1 MIPLS
6 QAMDA
11 VQSFP
16 LWVSGF
22 VLPLIVCQQDRRR
35 RPLHYML
42 QFIMQVV
49 YIMGIAAYVVACASL
64 TYAVHITRTPCDLHT
79 FCVVKVYVP
88 IVFIFHLWWWFRYLH
103 VTCLVIVDYYSDEN
117 VDANEVGGDD
127 KHEDSSEDEEEEGEE
142 KDNGNDDEDEKDRD
156 EDGSGTDQD
165 GSGTDQDGSDQD
177 EPQEDDG
184 EHDNER
190 EDVGP
195 RPSMVRFSLDIPA
208 IGYTV
213 YCDVPCD
220 RNYGGYCLCA
230 LGLLLGKPGGEHLF
244 DALWRFSISGLVV
257 FPMLITVVLG
267 IVILVVW
274 WSEYFERRKR
284 IRCIQKKIP
293 AWESAWKRAANVF
306 LDDTT
311 CAVCMSECEAT
322 SCMMPCCGKS
332 LHKRCIVEMVVE
344 NGIHTCPLCRRALL

>member
-22 VLPLIVCQQDRRR
+22 VLPLIVCQQGSRS
-35 RPLHYML
+35 LHCIL
-42 QFIMQVV
+42 QFIMQVI
-49 YIMGIAAYVVACASL
+49 YIMAIAAYVVACASL
-64 TYAVHITRTPCDLHT
+64 TYAAYAARTTCDLHT

-88 IVFIFHLWWWFRYLH
+88 IVFIFHLWWWFRHLH
-103 VTCLVIVDYYSDEN
+103 VTCLVIVDYSAEN
-117 VDANEVGGDD
+117 VDAYEGGGDDD
-127 KHEDSSEDEEEEGEE
+127 KHEDSSEEEEGEE
-142 KDNGNDDEDEKDRD
+142 GDDGDDDEDEEDGD
-156 EDGSGTDQD
+156 EDGSGTDPD
-165 GSGTDQDGSDQD
+165 GTDQD
-177 EPQEDDG
+177 EPQEDDAGGGGG

-195 RPSMVRFSLDIPA
+195 RPSMVRFSFDIPT
-208 IGYTV
+208 IGYII
-213 YCDVPCD
+213 YCDVSCD

-244 DALWRFSISGLVV
+244 DALWRFSMSGLVV

-267 IVILVVW
+267 IVISVVW

-284 IRCIQKKIP
+284 IQCIQKKIP
-293 AWESAWKRAANVF
+293 AWESAWKKAANVF

-311 CAVCMSECEAT
+311 CAICMSECEAT

-332 LHKRCIVEMVVE
+332 LHKRCVVEMVVE
-344 NGIHTCPLCRRALL
+344 HGIHTCPLCRHALL